1 MDQPVT
7 LESVSKMLESLIEGQ
22 KTLATKVE
30 ITSLSDKLDT
40 HIVNTRREL
49 DTQSSSIHTFH
60 GVLTET
66 VSRVDELENKVE
78 ELTAS
83 VDTLRAEMNTT
94 VQASVEQLW
103 QNVWPE
109 VQKEIQRVVEVE
121 VGKRA
126 SSKTGGSQKKSEP
139 DRLKQHDGNFD
150 ASAPNFRTRK
160 ESLLALTPT
169 FHRGSYKPWDIW
181 GSNFSNSNVSPSHH
195 I

>member
-1 MDQPVT
+1 MDQ
-7 LESVSKMLESLIEGQ
+7 EQMLEMFSKLLDSKLEP
-22 KTLATKVE
+22 LAY
-30 ITSLSDKLDT
+30 KLDSF
-40 HIVNTRREL
+40 IASTRREL
-49 DTQSSSIHTFH
+49 DTQSSSINTFH

-103 QNVWPE
+103 RNVWPE

-126 SSKTGGSQKKSEP
+126 SSKTWGSQKKSEAG
-139 DRLKQHDGNFD
+139 RLQQHDGNFD
-150 ASAPNFRTRK
+150 ASAPNFRARK
-160 ESLLALTPT
+160 ESLLFSASKMS
-169 FHRGSYKPWDIW
+169 RGSFKPWDIW
-181 GSNFSNSNVSPSHH
+181 GNNFSNSNISPEHH